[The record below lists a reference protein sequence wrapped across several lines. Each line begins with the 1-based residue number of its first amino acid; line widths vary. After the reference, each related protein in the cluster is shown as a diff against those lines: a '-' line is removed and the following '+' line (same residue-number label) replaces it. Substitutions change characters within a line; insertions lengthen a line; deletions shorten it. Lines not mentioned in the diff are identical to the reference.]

1 MVALLRRLIQETNG
15 CRADCYII
23 LHTLFVFLC
32 LGWDFCIFVVHKN
45 NHKLDI
51 KVYQVYIRCF
61 NLCSSIIV
69 KVSIHF
75 SMCFFYCFHLSFA
88 SYIHALSPF
97 LSLSLIYSKV
107 FHTSLI
113 SHALTFHYHNLVSL
127 FPDQRFPPL
136 YLHLQ
141 FSSPYPPYLFTI
153 SLT

>member
-1 MVALLRRLIQETNG
+1 MEALLRRLIQETNG
-15 CRADCYII
+15 CSADYYII
-23 LHTLFVFLC
+23 WHTVFVFLC
-32 LGWDFCIFVVHKN
+32 LGWDFGIIVVHKN

-51 KVYQVYIRCF
+51 KVYQVYIRCS
-61 NLCSSIIV
+61 NLCSSIIA

-88 SYIHALSPF
+88 SSIHAPF
-97 LSLSLIYSKV
+97 LSLSLIYGKV